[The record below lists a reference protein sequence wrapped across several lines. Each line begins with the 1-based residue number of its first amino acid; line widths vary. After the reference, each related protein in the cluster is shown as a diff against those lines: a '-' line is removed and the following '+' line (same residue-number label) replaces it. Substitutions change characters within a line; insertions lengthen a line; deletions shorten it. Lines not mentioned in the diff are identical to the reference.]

1 MDLIVTSFYA
11 SSYHFISSTKS
22 DSMHKI
28 DKLDI
33 VSCINDDFK

>member
-1 MDLIVTSFYA
+1 MDLIITSFYV
-11 SSYHFISSTKS
+11 SSYHFIPSTKS

-33 VSCINDDFK
+33 FSCINDDLK